1 MSACLLGTG
10 NPGRI
15 ARLYL
20 ASRRAS
26 RALLAIL
33 ASATGAWLLLALSP
47 DRQMSK
53 LVELVAPLAPAVV
66 IGSSTWSPLG
76 EIEDT
81 AGRPLVP
88 LRLLHLGGLLAC
100 AVATLALAGLPASG
114 DDTHWVLVRNL
125 AGYSGLTFIGARL
138 FGTTFVP
145 TFSWALPV
153 GYAVL
158 VFAAG
163 ERLGRAWAWAGQPAT
178 RDSALAIAVA
188 LLAIGL
194 AMILPAR
201 NWQRASEGEV
211 T

>member
-1 MSACLLGTG
+1 MSACS
-10 NPGRI
+10 PGAGELRRI

-26 RALLAIL
+26 RALVATL
-33 ASATGAWLLLALSP
+33 ASAAGGWLLLALSP
-47 DRQMSK
+47 DRQLRT
-53 LVELVAPLAPAVV
+53 LVEITAPLGPAVV

-81 AGRPLVP
+81 AGRPLVL
-88 LRLLHLGGLLAC
+88 LRLLHLGGLLAS
-100 AVATLALAGLPASG
+100 AAATLALAGLAASG
-114 DDTHWVLVRNL
+114 ANTHWVLVRNL
-125 AGYSGLTFIGARL
+125 AGYTGLALIGARL
-138 FGTTFVP
+138 QGPAFASAFC
-145 TFSWALPV
+145 WALPV
-153 GYAVL
+153 GYASL
-158 VFAAG
+158 VFAAS
-163 ERLGRAWAWAGQPAT
+163 ERLERTWAWAGQPAS

-211 T
+211 A